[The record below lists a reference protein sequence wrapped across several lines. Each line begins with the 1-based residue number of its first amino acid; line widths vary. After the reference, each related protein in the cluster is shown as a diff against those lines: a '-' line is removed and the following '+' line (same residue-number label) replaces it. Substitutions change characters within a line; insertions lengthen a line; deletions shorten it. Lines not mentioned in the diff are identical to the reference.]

1 MYKEF
6 SGRFEESMHFG
17 EEDRVVFHVFEPA
30 DLDLDEG
37 SEVEDQNKS
46 NDEIS
51 IGMNMHM
58 YMNIQ

>member
-30 DLDLDEG
+30 DLGEG

>member
-17 EEDRVVFHVFEPA
+17 EEDRVVFHVFEPV
-30 DLDLDEG
+30 DLG
-37 SEVEDQNKS
+37 EVEDQNKT

-51 IGMNMHM
+51 IL
-58 YMNIQ
+58 YYNII